1 MIRFLVL
8 CALVLAFIWFGS
20 SVPMG
25 KRTLFGHIKAVW
37 ATDEAQEMKRG
48 VEEGTKPVL
57 DKVKRGV
64 EAGYREATRDGG
76 GEPARP

>member
-1 MIRFLVL
+1 MIRFFVL
-8 CALVLAFIWFGS
+8 CALVLGFIWFGS
-20 SVPMG
+20 SVKMG
-25 KRTLFGHIKAVW
+25 RRTLFGHVRAVW

-64 EAGYREATRDGG
+64 EAGYREATRDAAP
-76 GEPARP
+76 EPSKP